1 MAFFNVPRNL
11 PHAAIIADRL
21 ERRLLGLHLEDNPAA
36 AEIWQQLDQ
45 LQEIL
50 RPYSGGSEPGEKEA
64 SASALEAA
72 DAARKLVDELEK
84 LDAREDRLGQ
94 TIRNLFECLGFGE
107 EGAEISL
114 RAGEDP
120 NSIMRP
126 S

>member
-11 PHAAIIADRL
+11 QHAAIIADRL
-21 ERRLLGLHLEDNPAA
+21 ERRLLGLHLEDNPEAH
-36 AEIWQQLDQ
+36 EIWQQLEQ

-50 RPYSGGSEPGEKEA
+50 RPYSAGSEPAENEA
-64 SASALEAA
+64 NASALQAA
-72 DAARKLVDELEK
+72 EIARKLIDELEK
-84 LDAREDRLGQ
+84 LNAKEDRLGQ